1 VTRLLEEWKV
11 LHVARDF
18 RQGVPRFTTDQA
30 GAWAD
35 GAIAGGGRM
44 QVLQGLNGQSE
55 NLGDAVSTE
64 EWATIPFAID
74 PGAPVRRVASG

>member
-1 VTRLLEEWKV
+1 MKV

-18 RQGVPRFTTDQA
+18 RQGVSRFTTDQA

-35 GAIAGGGRM
+35 GAITGGGRM
-44 QVLQGLNGQSE
+44 QVLQGLNGQAE
-55 NLGDAVSTE
+55 NLGDVVSTE

-74 PGAPVRRVASG
+74 TGAPVRRVAGG